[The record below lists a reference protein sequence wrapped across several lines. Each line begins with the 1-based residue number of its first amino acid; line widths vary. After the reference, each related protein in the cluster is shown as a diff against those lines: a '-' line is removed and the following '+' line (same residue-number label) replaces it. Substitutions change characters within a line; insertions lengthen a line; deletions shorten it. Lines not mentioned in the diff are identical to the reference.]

1 MTWGERADCILLLK
15 WLPLSLFLVPLPTFC
30 FSGFPFPC
38 PVHVERAIGLRC
50 KCLVP
55 ILLPT
60 IADPF
65 LLLFLF
71 WLRQSM
77 HVLCERGNK
86 KVFIRRMTCLSEY
99 VREPCRGRTFHT
111 SSQGKKCNKAWST
124 AIYRTASVFS
134 CQPSK
139 CWVLGGLKAASLHRV
154 HLTPCTFPLSS
165 ASRKVQCWLFPW
177 LSHLY
182 ILLFHDSLFS
192 RFK

>member
-1 MTWGERADCILLLK
+1 MAPSLTLPCPTPHLLFFWVSISLSSSCGKSDRSEMQAPRAYIIAHDCR
-15 WLPLSLFLVPLPTFC
+15 PFFAPVSFLVKTEYACSLW
-30 FSGFPFPC
+30 
-38 PVHVERAIGLRC
+38 ERE
-50 KCLVP
+50 
-55 ILLPT
+55 
-60 IADPF
+60 
-65 LLLFLF
+65 
-71 WLRQSM
+71 Q
-77 HVLCERGNK
+77 